1 MTFVKTLFSNLPLVS
16 AGVAFL
22 LSQTLKVVL
31 YWRKDGEF
39 NLWHFCEA
47 AGMPST
53 HSAMAAA
60 ITLSVGIIEG
70 FASPL
75 FSLAIV
81 FSIIVMYDAMGVRF
95 AAGQQALI
103 LNKIIEDIY
112 SERAG
117 EKEKLKEL
125 IGHTPTEVFW
135 GGILGAAVALIV
147 YFFVY

>member
-1 MTFVKTLFSNLPLVS
+1 MSFFVALFSNEPLVA

-22 LSQTLKVVL
+22 LSQTLKIIL
-31 YWRKDGEF
+31 YYFKDGEL
-39 NLWHFCEA
+39 NLWHFCES

-53 HSAMAAA
+53 HSAMASAM
-60 ITLSVGIIEG
+60 TLSVGIVEG
-70 FASPL
+70 FASPS
-75 FSLAIV
+75 FALAVV
-81 FSIIVMYDAMGVRF
+81 FAIIVMYDAMGVRF

-125 IGHTPTEVFW
+125 IGHTPSEVFW
-135 GGILGAAVALIV
+135 GCVLGVVISLTV
-147 YFFVY
+147 FFFVY

>member
-1 MTFVKTLFSNLPLVS
+1 MSFLIALFSNEPLVA

-22 LSQTLKVVL
+22 LSQTLKVIL
-31 YWRKDGEF
+31 YYFRDGEL

-53 HSAMAAA
+53 HSAMASAM
-60 ITLSVGIIEG
+60 TLSVGIVEG
-70 FASPL
+70 FASPS
-75 FSLAIV
+75 FALAVV
-81 FSIIVMYDAMGVRF
+81 FAIIVMYDAMGVRF

-112 SERAG
+112 SEKAG

-125 IGHTPTEVFW
+125 IGHTPTEVL
-135 GGILGAAVALIV
+135 GGLTLGIIVAILT
-147 YFFVY
+147 YFIAY

>member
-1 MTFVKTLFSNLPLVS
+1 MSFFVALFSNEPLVA

-22 LSQTLKVVL
+22 LSQTLKIIL
-31 YWRKDGEF
+31 YYFKDGEL

-53 HSAMAAA
+53 HSAMASAM
-60 ITLSVGIIEG
+60 TLSVGIVEG
-70 FASPL
+70 FASPS
-75 FSLAIV
+75 FALAVV
-81 FSIIVMYDAMGVRF
+81 FAIIVMYDAMGVRF

-112 SERAG
+112 SEKAG

-125 IGHTPTEVFW
+125 IGHTPTEVL
-135 GGILGAAVALIV
+135 GGLTLGIIVAIFT
-147 YFFVY
+147 YFIAY